1 MKILIRVFFVLLLSF
16 CVSALYMT
24 GCGGGRI
31 SIGEEGAPVVPV
43 VPSLPLG
50 GTPLGLTATAANHQI
65 TLAWQA
71 VENAAAYR
79 IYTAT
84 TPGLTKSAMN
94 KAAAEL
100 LEEGVTDTVYV
111 HADLPNGILR
121 CYAVEALG
129 EGGAE
134 SGLST
139 EACGR
144 PMPGTGTMSI
154 TPWTMQNTVVWDMM
168 AGDVD
173 SWNLYWKTGSGILNM
188 DISLDLSVGEG
199 TTKIENAQSPFVQE
213 GLSNNNISHCYVLE
227 RVIGDVTDNYSEVC
241 GTPYTVGILDYLN
254 IVEKGFCY
262 EWISDAK
269 LDSQGRIVIA
279 GIDQCGGK
287 NGKDEIIFVARFLA
301 DGTLDT
307 SFGVDGYF
315 RGDPVNL
322 PMVVSYFAFKRGER
336 YSAQNKIGLG
346 IDDNGKI
353 IIAAAFLD
361 MNIDPGQGDD
371 IWYLLWRLT
380 PEGRFDKEFGNGG
393 VAAVSWGTADR
404 EVIGHEVFIDNNG
417 KILAAGRTWNNLG
430 IYSGA
435 IWRLKDDGTLDE
447 NFNYK
452 EKDQYGVFYNRVPG
466 QDQRSLDVAI
476 DSSGRMVV
484 GGIGDISDKD
494 VHHYYGMI
502 WRFIIDETEKTVIPD
517 TQFGNGNG
525 GVQCMTEELSYI
537 DSITIDNQGRIL
549 FAGAMPHPMALG
561 ADDAVIG
568 RLTPEG
574 ELDEEFGDGGVFV
587 VSNHIGGINDYY
599 FADIKPDASGKIV
612 AVGLKEN
619 AAIVYRL
626 LENGTPDSSFG
637 DNGVVKYEINDYH
650 SAVRVMIDDMGRLIL
665 AGESVVKTDDPVDIS
680 IWRYK

>member
-31 SIGEEGAPVVPV
+31 SIGEEQTPSGPTT
-43 VPSLPLG
+43 PSLPLG
-50 GTPLGLTATAANHQI
+50 GVPLGLMAAAANHQI
-65 TLAWQA
+65 TLNWGA
-71 VENAAAYR
+71 VENADGYR
-79 IYTAT
+79 IYTST
-84 TPGLTKSAMN
+84 IPGITKSLMI
-94 KAAAEL
+94 KSAEV
-100 LEEGVTDTVYV
+100 LEECVTDTTYV

-129 EGGAE
+129 EGGTE

-154 TPWTMQNTVVWDMM
+154 TPWTMQNTVTWDMM
-168 AGDVD
+168 EGDVD

-199 TTKIENAQSPFVQE
+199 TTKIENAQSPFVQK

-227 RVIGDVTDNYSEVC
+227 RVIGDVTDNYMEVC
-241 GTPYTVGILDYLN
+241 GTPYTVGILDYSN

-262 EWISDAK
+262 EWISDAE

-287 NGKDEIIFVARFLA
+287 NNKDEIIFAARFLA

-307 SFGVDGYF
+307 GFGVDGYF

-322 PMVVSYFAFKRGER
+322 PTVVNYFALKRGEK
-336 YSAQNKIGLG
+336 YDAVKKIGLAL
-346 IDDNGKI
+346 DDSGNI
-353 IIAAAFLD
+353 VIAAAFRD
-361 MNIDPGQGDD
+361 MNLDPGQGDD

-380 PEGRFDKEFGNGG
+380 PEGKLDKEFGNGG
-393 VAAVSWGTADR
+393 VAEVSWGDTDR
-404 EVIGHEVFIDNNG
+404 EVTGHEVFIDKNG

-430 IYSGA
+430 IYGGA
-435 IWRLKDDGTLDE
+435 IWRIKDDGTLDE

-452 EKDQYGVFYNRVPG
+452 DKNQYGVFYNREPD
-466 QDQRSLDVAI
+466 QDQRMLDVVL
-476 DSSGRMVV
+476 DSSDRIVV
-484 GGIGDISDKD
+484 GGIGDITEKD
-494 VHHYYGMI
+494 THHYYGMI
-502 WRFIIDETEKTVIPD
+502 WRFIVDEKEKTVTPD
-517 TQFGNGNG
+517 TEFGNGNG
-525 GVQCMTEELSYI
+525 WVKCMTEESSYI
-537 DSITIDNQGRIL
+537 DSIEIDPQGRIL

-561 ADDAVIG
+561 ANDAVIG
-568 RLTPEG
+568 RLTPDG

-626 LENGTPDSSFG
+626 LENGTLDSSFG
-637 DNGVVKYEINDYH
+637 KNGVVEYDTNYYD

-665 AGESVVKTDDPVDIS
+665 GGESIKVADAPTDIS